1 MNSDTSLSN
10 DGISRT
16 PSQTVSYYL
25 GQLILAHRQSVTGE
39 TTLAILPHNTF
50 ETTGAVLGQQ
60 NTSSEQ
66 PTAQYG
72 RR

>member
-39 TTLAILPHNTF
+39 TILAIF
-50 ETTGAVLGQQ
+50 
-60 NTSSEQ
+60 TSQ
-66 PTAQYG
+66 DDNVTVVG
-72 RR
+72 